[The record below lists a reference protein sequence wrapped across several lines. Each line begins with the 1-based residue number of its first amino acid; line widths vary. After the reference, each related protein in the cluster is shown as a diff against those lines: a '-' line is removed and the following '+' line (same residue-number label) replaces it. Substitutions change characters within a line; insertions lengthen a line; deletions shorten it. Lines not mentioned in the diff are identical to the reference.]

1 MAFAT
6 DVLAWGNQLG
16 LLAKHTQLLVNP
28 TTAFF
33 HSKLNLLSND
43 LYISTIAG
51 GQAKEP
57 GSDLAIVA
65 ALASAATSKPIARAT
80 CAIGEISLT
89 GQVRPVPRMEYR
101 LREAARLGFTTA
113 VIPPLR
119 KPVHVEGLQLVE
131 SNTLSDALDALG
143 VRK

>member
-1 MAFAT
+1 MVEQGAFRE
-6 DVLAWGNQLG
+6 D
-16 LLAKHTQLLVNP
+16 LL
-28 TTAFF
+28 
-33 HSKLNLLSND
+33 
-43 LYISTIAG
+43 
-51 GQAKEP
+51 
-57 GSDLAIVA
+57 
-65 ALASAATSKPIARAT
+65 
-80 CAIGEISLT
+80 GEISLT